1 MIDWLIDWLLQICWM
16 TPVLRYSTWKIMGHD
31 FSDIIYVWASWN
43 VMNCVGVSM
52 ESVTELNLISLFFI
66 GVLSSPA
73 VLLYSSQPRP
83 CILGY
88 VCLTIEIYW
97 REGFLGGIRKCCWCV
112 DSISE
117 QCFSDWVL
125 KVSVLET
132 GHTRYCSIS
141 GSDPLRQS
149 YRLCHG
155 YCRKTP
161 TTNNQLWTVHL
172 NGSMQLNILDK
183 WKF

>member
-1 MIDWLIDWLLQICWM
+1 M
-16 TPVLRYSTWKIMGHD
+16 
-31 FSDIIYVWASWN
+31 F
-43 VMNCVGVSM
+43 
-52 ESVTELNLISLFFI
+52 VTI
-66 GVLSSPA
+66 G
-73 VLLYSSQPRP
+73 
-83 CILGY
+83 IH
-88 VCLTIEIYW
+88 W
-97 REGFLGGIRKCCWCV
+97 REGFLGGVRKCYGCV

-172 NGSMQLNILDK
+172 NGSMQLNILDR
-183 WKF
+183 WKFYYWSHFQVCYYSIFIHVGNIISKIYMSICQIIILSLRYCSNRLYII